1 MAPRSGPGSAA
12 RRVVALSLFSALT
25 WAACSTDTDIGP
37 GPVAAVR
44 IVPESLQMV
53 VGTVDTLHGFGLDAT
68 GALLASR
75 TVTWSTSNPAVAT
88 VGVSGI
94 VSGAGLGLDSIIA
107 SLDGFADT
115 AFVTVLPPPPP

>member
-12 RRVVALSLFSALT
+12 RRVVALSVIAALAG
-25 WAACSTDTDIGP
+25 AACSTDTDIGP

>member
-1 MAPRSGPGSAA
+1 MASRTGPAVV
-12 RRVVALSLFSALT
+12 RRFVALSLTTALL
-25 WAACSTDTDIGP
+25 WGGCSTDTAIGP

-44 IVPESLQMV
+44 IVPDSVQMV
-53 VGTVDTLHGFGLDAT
+53 VGTADTLHGFGLDAT

-94 VSGAGLGLDSIIA
+94 VTGAGLGLDSIIA

-115 AFVTVLPPPPP
+115 ALVRVLPTPP

>member
-1 MAPRSGPGSAA
+1 
-12 RRVVALSLFSALT
+12 
-25 WAACSTDTDIGP
+25 
-37 GPVAAVR
+37 
-44 IVPESLQMV
+44 MV

>member
-1 MAPRSGPGSAA
+1 MVPRTGPGSAA
-12 RRVVALSLFSALT
+12 RRFAALSLVAALAGT
-25 WAACSTDTDIGP
+25 ACSTDTDIGP
-37 GPVAAVR
+37 GPVASVR
-44 IVPESLQMV
+44 IVPDSLQMV
-53 VGTVDTLHGFGLDAT
+53 IAAVDTLHGFGLDAT

-94 VSGAGLGLDSIIA
+94 VTGTGLGLDSIVA

-115 AFVTVLPPPPP
+115 AFVTVAPPPP